1 MPPSDSL
8 PSSKPIVDNQPD
20 GSPAV
25 GPRALAALH
34 ELAVAASGVL
44 EPTALAKHAVDLACD
59 LLGVDGAALYWW
71 VSSTGL
77 FHSLADNRGYQAGAS
92 RTLEP
97 GKGVA
102 GLAFQRQAPLIIDDY
117 PNWEGAVPWALANGV
132 RSAVGIPLMARG
144 RTVGAMAVLTHAV
157 GGFDADDLRLL
168 NLLAAQVAPSLEAG
182 RLDVDLGA
190 SEQRFRSLYGSV
202 ACGVLVLSASG
213 VIIQVN
219 PAGERIIGLTAEEM
233 RGKTPD
239 QLWRAYG
246 DDGSE
251 LSSIDRVGPV
261 VLRSGQPVHGFMNKV
276 VLPSGRE
283 RWLLIDAIPVI
294 GPDGQALQVVASFL
308 DITERKQ
315 VEEALRESE
324 ERFRAVFNRA
334 AVGIARI
341 DLAGRIIEANPA
353 LQRMLGYSADELTH
367 NPLATFVHPDYV
379 RDGRLTQLAELSQGM
394 RQELQQELRYI
405 HKLGGLVWCNSIA
418 SLVRGPSNEPLFLI
432 VMTEDITARKKQEV
446 ALEHLAL
453 HDGLTDLP
461 NRTLMFDRLRQ
472 AILVSKREHQP
483 LALLMMDLDGFKEI
497 NDTFGHHG
505 GDEVLRHVATR
516 LKAQLRESDTV
527 ARLGGDEFA
536 IILPGVADEATAGAT
551 ATRILH
557 ALQEPLIIEGEAL
570 EIRAS
575 IGIVLFPR
583 HAEDA
588 DTLLR
593 RGDAAMYEAKRA
605 GAGTAFYTLEHD
617 VDSSSLTLTFELRRA
632 IEENQLLLHY
642 QPVLRCGTGE
652 VIGVEALVR
661 WPHPRHGLMAPDR
674 FIPLAEQSRLIRP
687 LGRRVLEAAVQQQDR
702 WWREGITL
710 RMAVNLSIRNLQDP
724 ELVQCVTRV
733 LDSYTVPPDWLTL
746 EITESTLMADA
757 EETLKVLAPLKAMGV
772 RVSIDDFGTGFSSL
786 SNLKRLPI
794 DELKID
800 KTFVT
805 EMASKK
811 KDGLIVR
818 STIDLAHALGLVAVA
833 EGVEEA
839 SAWVMLAAQGC
850 DFAQGYYLCRPL
862 PPAELVRWYRE
873 RSQKAA

>member
-1 MPPSDSL
+1 M
-8 PSSKPIVDNQPD
+8 
-20 GSPAV
+20 
-25 GPRALAALH
+25 
-34 ELAVAASGVL
+34 AASGVL

-77 FHSLADNRGYQAGAS
+77 LHSLADNRGYQAGAS

-97 GKGVA
+97 GMGVA
-102 GLAFQRQAPLIIDDY
+102 GLAFQREQPLIIDDY
-117 PNWEGAVPWALANGV
+117 PRWEGAVPWALANGV
-132 RSAVGIPLMARG
+132 RAAVGIPLVARG
-144 RTVGAMAVLTHAV
+144 RAVGAMAVLTHAV

-168 NLLAAQVAPSLEAG
+168 SLLAAQVAPSLEAG
-182 RLDVDLGA
+182 RLDIDLAA

-202 ACGVLVLSASG
+202 ASGVLVLSASG
-213 VIIQVN
+213 VIIQIN
-219 PAGERIIGLTAEEM
+219 PAGERIIGLSAEEM

-239 QLWRAYG
+239 QLWHAYAE
-246 DDGSE
+246 DGSE
-251 LSSIDRVGPV
+251 LKSTDRVGPV
-261 VLRSGQPVHGFMNKV
+261 VLRSRQPVQGITNKI
-276 VLPSGRE
+276 VLPDGRV
-283 RWLLIDAIPVI
+283 RWVLIDAIPVM

-341 DLAGRIIEANPA
+341 DLGGQIIEANPA

-379 RDGRLTQLAELSQGM
+379 RDGRLAQLTELAEGT
-394 RQELQQELRYI
+394 RQELQQELRYV

-472 AILVSKREHQP
+472 AILVSKREHQA
-483 LALLMMDLDGFKEI
+483 LALLMMDLDEFKEI

-516 LKAQLRESDTV
+516 LKRQLRESDTV

-536 IILPGVADEATAGAT
+536 IILPGVADDAAAGAT
-551 ATRILH
+551 ASRILN
-557 ALQEPLIIEGEAL
+557 ALQEPLMIEGEAL
-570 EIRAS
+570 EVRAS

-605 GAGTAFYTLEHD
+605 GTGTAFYTLEHD
-617 VDSSSLTLTFELRRA
+617 IDSSGLTLTFELRRA
-632 IEENQLLLHY
+632 IEENALILHY

-652 VIGVEALVR
+652 VVGVEALVR
-661 WPHPRHGLMAPDR
+661 WPHPRHGLLAPDR

-724 ELVQCVTRV
+724 ELVPCVKRV
-733 LDSYTVPPDWLTL
+733 LDTYTVPPDWLTL
-746 EITESTLMADA
+746 EITESTLMADT

-786 SNLKRLPI
+786 TNLKRLPI

-805 EMASKK
+805 EMPSKK

-839 SAWVMLAAQGC
+839 AAWEMLVAQGC
-850 DFAQGYYLCRPL
+850 DLAQGFHLCRPL
-862 PPAELVRWYRE
+862 PAAEVVGWYQA

>member
-8 PSSKPIVDNQPD
+8 PSSKPLVDNQPD

-25 GPRALAALH
+25 GPRALAALN

-77 FHSLADNRGYQAGAS
+77 LHSLADNRGYQAGAS

-132 RSAVGIPLMARG
+132 RSAVGIPLVARG

-261 VLRSGQPVHGFMNKV
+261 VLRSRQPVHGFMNKV

-353 LQRMLGYSADELTH
+353 LRSMLGYSTDELTH
-367 NPLATFVHPDYV
+367 NPLANFVHPDHV
-379 RDGRLTQLAELSQGM
+379 RDGRLPQLTELSEGN
-394 RQELQQELRYI
+394 RHELQQELRYI

-472 AILVSKREHQP
+472 AILVSKREHHP

-536 IILPGVADEATAGAT
+536 IILPGIVDEAAAGLTAS
-551 ATRILH
+551 RILQ
-557 ALQEPLIIEGEAL
+557 ALQEPLMIEGEPL

-605 GAGTAFYTLEHD
+605 GTGTAFYTLEQD
-617 VDSSSLTLTFELRRA
+617 VESTSLTLTFELRRA
-632 IEENQLLLHY
+632 IEEGALVLHY

-661 WPHPRHGLMAPDR
+661 WPHPRHGLLAPDR

-850 DFAQGYYLCRPL
+850 DLAQGYYLCRPL

>member
-1 MPPSDSL
+1 MVLRPRHVA
-8 PSSKPIVDNQPD
+8 SSVVDQQPD
-20 GSPAV
+20 ARSAV

-44 EPTALAKHAVDLACD
+44 EPTALAKQAVDLACD

-71 VSSTGL
+71 VSTTGL
-77 FHSLADNRGYQAGAS
+77 LHSLADNRGYQAGAS

-102 GLAFQRQAPLIIDDY
+102 GLAFQREQPLIIDDY
-117 PNWEGAVPWALANGV
+117 PRWEGAVPWALANGV
-132 RSAVGIPLMARG
+132 RAAVGIPLVARG

-157 GGFDADDLRLL
+157 GGCDADDLRLL
-168 NLLAAQVAPSLEAG
+168 SLLAAQVAPSLEAG
-182 RLDVDLGA
+182 RLDVDIAA
-190 SEQRFRSLYGSV
+190 SEQRFRGLYGSV
-202 ACGVLVLSASG
+202 ACGVLVLSAAG

-219 PAGERIIGLTAEEM
+219 PAGEQIIGLTTEEM
-233 RGKTPD
+233 RSKSPD
-239 QLWRAYG
+239 ELWSAYG

-251 LSSIDRVGPV
+251 LTGTDRVGPV
-261 VLRSGQPVHGFMNKV
+261 VVRSGQPVHGVTNKI
-276 VLPSGRE
+276 VLPNGRE
-283 RWLLIDAIPVI
+283 RWLLIDAIPVM
-294 GPDGQALQVVASFL
+294 GPDDQALQVVASFL
-308 DITERKQ
+308 DITDRKQ

-341 DLAGRIIEANPA
+341 DLGGRIIEANPA
-353 LQRMLGYSADELTH
+353 LQRMLGYSAEELTH

-379 RDGRLTQLAELSQGM
+379 RDGRLTQLTELSDGT
-394 RQELQQELRYI
+394 RQELQQELRYV

-418 SLVRGPSNEPLFLI
+418 SLVRGPSNEHLFLI
-432 VMTEDITARKKQEV
+432 VMTEDITARKKQEI
-446 ALEHLAL
+446 ALEHLAR
-453 HDGLTDLP
+453 HDGLTGLP

-472 AILVSKREHQP
+472 AILASKREQHP
-483 LALLMMDLDGFKEI
+483 LALQRMALDRFKEI

-505 GDEVLRHVATR
+505 GDDVLRHVSTR
-516 LKAQLRESDTV
+516 LKGQLRESDTV

-536 IILPGVADEATAGAT
+536 IILPGVVDEAAAGAT
-551 ATRILH
+551 AARILQ
-557 ALQEPLIIEGEAL
+557 ALQEPLVIDNESL

-575 IGIVLFPR
+575 VGIALFPR

-588 DTLLR
+588 DILLR
-593 RGDAAMYEAKRA
+593 RADAALYAPKRA
-605 GAGTAFYTLEHD
+605 GAGIAFYTLEHE

-632 IEENQLLLHY
+632 IEENALTLHY
-642 QPVLRCGTGE
+642 QPVLRCGTSE

-661 WPHPRHGLMAPDR
+661 WPHPRHGLLAPDR

-687 LGRRVLEAAVQQQDR
+687 LRRRVLEAAVQQQDR

-724 ELVQCVTRV
+724 ELVPCVTRV
-733 LDSYTVPPDWLTL
+733 LDTYTVPRDWLSL
-746 EITESTLMADA
+746 EITESTLMADTD
-757 EETLKVLAPLKAMGV
+757 ETLKVLAPLKEMGV

-786 SNLKRLPI
+786 TNLKRLPI

-805 EMASKK
+805 EMPSKK

-839 SAWVMLAAQGC
+839 SAWDMLAAQGC
-850 DFAQGYYLCRPL
+850 DLAQGYYICRPL
-862 PPAELVRWYRE
+862 PAPELARWYRG
-873 RSQKAA
+873 RSPKAA

>member
-8 PSSKPIVDNQPD
+8 PSSKPLVDNQPD

-44 EPTALAKHAVDLACD
+44 EPTALAKIAVDLACD

-77 FHSLADNRGYQAGAS
+77 LHSLADNRDYQGPGT
-92 RTLEP
+92 RTLEA

-102 GLAFQRQAPLIIDDY
+102 GLAFRRQEPLIIDDY

-132 RSAVGIPLMARG
+132 RAAVGIPLLARG

-168 NLLAAQVAPSLEAG
+168 SLLAAQVAPSLEAG
-182 RLDVDLGA
+182 RLDVDLAA
-190 SEQRFRSLYGSV
+190 SEQRFHSLYGSI

-213 VIIQVN
+213 VIIQAN
-219 PAGERIIGLTAEEM
+219 PAGERIIGLTTDDM

-239 QLWRAYG
+239 ELWRAYG

-251 LSSIDRVGPV
+251 LSSIDRVGPL
-261 VLRSGQPVHGFMNKV
+261 VLRSRQPVHGLMNKI
-276 VLPSGRE
+276 VLPNGRE
-283 RWLLIDAIPVI
+283 RWLLIDAIPVM

-308 DITERKQ
+308 DITDRKQ

-353 LQRMLGYSADELTH
+353 LRSMLGYSTDELTH
-367 NPLATFVHPDYV
+367 NPLANFVHPDHV
-379 RDGRLTQLAELSQGM
+379 RDGRLPQLTELSEGN
-394 RQELQQELRYI
+394 RQELQQELRYV

-418 SLVRGPSNEPLFLI
+418 SLVRGRSNEPLFLI
-432 VMTEDITARKKQEV
+432 VMTEDITARKKQEL
-446 ALEHLAL
+446 ALEHQAL

-461 NRTLMFDRLRQ
+461 NRTLLFDRLRQ
-472 AILVSKREHQP
+472 AILVSKREHHP
-483 LALLMMDLDGFKEI
+483 LALLIMDLDRFKEI

-505 GDEVLRHVATR
+505 GDDVLRHVAGR
-516 LKAQLRESDTV
+516 LKGQLRESDTV

-536 IILPGVADEATAGAT
+536 IILPGIVDEAAAGLTAS
-551 ATRILH
+551 RILQ
-557 ALQEPLIIEGEAL
+557 ALQEPLMIEGEPL

-605 GAGTAFYTLEHD
+605 GTGTAFYTLEQD

-632 IEENQLLLHY
+632 IEEGALVLHY

-733 LDSYTVPPDWLTL
+733 LGTYTVPPDWLTL
-746 EITESTLMADA
+746 EITESTLMADT

-839 SAWVMLAAQGC
+839 SAWVMLAAHGC
-850 DFAQGYYLCRPL
+850 DLAQGYYLCRPL

>member
-1 MPPSDSL
+1 M
-8 PSSKPIVDNQPD
+8 
-20 GSPAV
+20 
-25 GPRALAALH
+25 
-34 ELAVAASGVL
+34 AASGVL
-44 EPTALAKHAVDLACD
+44 EPTALAKLAVDRACD
-59 LLGVDGAALYWW
+59 LLGVDGSALYWW

-77 FHSLADNRGYQAGAS
+77 LHSLADNRGYQAGSS

-102 GLAFQRQAPLIIDDY
+102 GLAFQRELPLIIDDY

-132 RSAVGIPLMARG
+132 RAAVGIPLMARG

-168 NLLAAQVAPSLEAG
+168 SLLAAQVAPSLEAG
-182 RLDVDLGA
+182 RLDVDLAA

-213 VIIQVN
+213 VIIQIN
-219 PAGERIIGLTAEEM
+219 AAGEQIIGLTAEEM

-251 LSSIDRVGPV
+251 LSSIDRIGPV
-261 VLRSGQPVHGFMNKV
+261 VLRSRQPVHGLMNKI
-276 VLPSGRE
+276 VLHNGRE
-283 RWLLIDAIPVI
+283 RWLLVDAIPVI

-308 DITERKQ
+308 DITDRRQ

-341 DLAGRIIEANPA
+341 DLGGRIIEANPA
-353 LQRMLGYSADELTH
+353 LQRMLGYSAEELTH

-379 RDGRLTQLAELSQGM
+379 RDGRLTQLTELSDGT
-394 RQELQQELRYI
+394 RQELQQELRYV

-461 NRTLMFDRLRQ
+461 NRTLMFDRLHQ
-472 AILVSKREHQP
+472 AILVSKREHHP

-505 GDEVLRHVATR
+505 GDEVLRHVAGR
-516 LKAQLRESDTV
+516 LKGQLRESDTV

-536 IILPGVADEATAGAT
+536 VILPGVPDETAASLT
-551 ATRILH
+551 ASRILQ
-557 ALQEPLIIEGEAL
+557 ALQQPLMIEGELL

-632 IEENQLLLHY
+632 IEENALILHY

-652 VIGVEALVR
+652 VVGVEALVR
-661 WPHPRHGLMAPDR
+661 WPHPRRGLLAPDR

-702 WWREGITL
+702 WWREGIIL

-724 ELVQCVTRV
+724 ELVPCVTRV
-733 LDSYTVPPDWLTL
+733 LDTYTVPPDWLTL
-746 EITESTLMADA
+746 EITESTLMADTD
-757 EETLKVLAPLKAMGV
+757 ETLKVLAPLKEMGV

-786 SNLKRLPI
+786 TNLKRLPI

-805 EMASKK
+805 EMPSKK

-839 SAWVMLAAQGC
+839 SAWDMLAAQGC
-850 DFAQGYYLCRPL
+850 DLAQGYYICRPL
-862 PPAELVRWYRE
+862 PAPELARWYRG
-873 RSQKAA
+873 RSPKAA